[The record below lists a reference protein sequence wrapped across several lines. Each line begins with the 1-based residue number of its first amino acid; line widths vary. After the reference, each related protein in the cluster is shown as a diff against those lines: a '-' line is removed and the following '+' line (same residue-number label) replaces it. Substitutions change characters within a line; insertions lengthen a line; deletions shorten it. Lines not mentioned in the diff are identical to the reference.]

1 LSSTVGVLAISGLF
15 GHDVTMWMP
24 ARHNALPFAETFPQ
38 ALSLLGDPRPAMR
51 VGALYALDALGE
63 HDHRGRQAI
72 VDVLCAYLRMPP
84 QPNDAAVRAVA
95 QRVLTDRLRPR
106 QGRYWSG
113 VAVDLSTALLAEVDM
128 SGCRF
133 DAGLRLDHAV
143 FVGQARFRGV
153 VVRGGANL
161 RGATFHDHVWFERTS
176 FHGPANMNAV
186 TFQGDAWFGETT
198 FTEGASFASAHFD
211 GHAWFAG
218 ATFHG
223 PLHLEQAVFRR
234 SAGFRG
240 AVAHGAVGLAGT
252 TFLGTAR
259 VSRRDEHWN
268 ISAPGWRVVVDPDN
282 EAVGQLLWVGLPE
295 LVSGSTP

>member
-1 LSSTVGVLAISGLF
+1 
-15 GHDVTMWMP
+15 MWMP
-24 ARHNALPFAETFPQ
+24 VRHSPLPFADTF
-38 ALSLLGDPRPAMR
+38 ARSLSLLGDPRPAIR
-51 VGALYALDALGE
+51 VGALYALEALG
-63 HDHRGRQAI
+63 DQDPRGRQAI
-72 VDVLCAYLRMPP
+72 VDVVCAYLRMPALP
-84 QPNDAAVRAVA
+84 IDAPVRATA

-113 VAVDLSTALLAEVDM
+113 VSVDLSQALLIDVDM

-143 FVGQARFRGV
+143 LVGQARFRGV
-153 VVRGGANL
+153 VVRGGISL
-161 RGATFHDHVWFERTS
+161 HGATFRDHAWFERAA
-176 FHGPANMNAV
+176 FHGPAYLNAV

-198 FTEGASFASAHFD
+198 FTEPTTFAGSLFD

-223 PLHLEQAVFRR
+223 PVHFEQAVFRR

-240 AVAHGAVGLAGT
+240 AVAHGDVNLSGT

-268 ISAPGWRVVVDPDN
+268 ITAPGWRVIVDPDN

>member
-1 LSSTVGVLAISGLF
+1 
-15 GHDVTMWMP
+15 MWMP
-24 ARHNALPFAETFPQ
+24 ARHSPLPFADTFAR

-51 VGALYALDALGE
+51 VGALYALAALGD
-63 HDHRGRQAI
+63 HDHKGRQAI
-72 VDVLCAYLRMPP
+72 VDVVCAYLRMPP
-84 QPNDAAVRAVA
+84 VPNDAAVRAVA
-95 QRVLTDRLRPR
+95 QRVLTERLRPR
-106 QGRYWSG
+106 QGMYWSG
-113 VAVDLSTALLAEVDM
+113 VTVDLSAALLVDFDM

-133 DAGLRLDHAV
+133 DGGLRMDHAV

-153 VVRGGANL
+153 VVHGGSSL
-161 RGATFHDHVWFERTS
+161 RGATFQDHAWFERTA
-176 FHGPANMNAV
+176 FHGPAHLNAL

-198 FTEGASFASAHFD
+198 FAEGATFAGSRFD

-223 PLHLEQAVFRR
+223 PVHFEQALFRR

-240 AVAHGAVGLAGT
+240 AVAHGGVGLSGT

-259 VSRRDEHWN
+259 VSRRGEHWN

-282 EAVGQLLWVGLPE
+282 EAVGQLLWVGQPE